1 MFSNQFMKSYFL
13 NTCMRV
19 VVGIVNYKQQYGW
32 EKFLKIKKIQ
42 VVAPSLLF
50 SVFSCPF
57 LWLVSGSAAL
67 Q

>member
-42 VVAPSLLF
+42 VFAPSLDRK
-50 SVFSCPF
+50 SV
-57 LWLVSGSAAL
+57 V
-67 Q
+67 